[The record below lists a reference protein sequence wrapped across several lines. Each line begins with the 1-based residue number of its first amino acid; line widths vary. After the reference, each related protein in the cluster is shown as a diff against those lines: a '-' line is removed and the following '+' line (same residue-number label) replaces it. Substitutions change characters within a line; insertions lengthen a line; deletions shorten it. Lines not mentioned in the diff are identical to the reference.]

1 MTDVGRR
8 RHTAFPEKREKGKK
22 GRLVQSKLFITINN
36 TVKTSY
42 EQHIYIYTYVTRPH
56 HSTRNIP
63 VNMPDLIQTVM
74 AIKASVQ
81 PELGQ
86 IIYARSD
93 FTHPVWFSS
102 SKEGMDHT
110 VQNQP
115 GSNLDGLVRFWPK
128 APCPEASWCA

>member
-8 RHTAFPEKREKGKK
+8 RHTAFPEKREKKK
-22 GRLVQSKLFITINN
+22 KEDWSNQNYSLQLIILLRLLMNS
-36 TVKTSY
+36 
-42 EQHIYIYTYVTRPH
+42 IYIYTYVTRPH

-93 FTHPVWFSS
+93 FTHPIWFSS

-128 APCPEASWCA
+128 APCPEASRCA